1 MSIQPEFRL
10 LLDYENEI
18 ARWRRLTTFLLA
30 IILQLLL
37 AVFVILAPRLFPQT
51 ARMLEAEA
59 KPKPQPQA
67 TMLYLPRGL
76 LRPPRKPP
84 ITNNLS
90 DQNRIAQGKSPVI
103 NKNGLRMPYM
113 RGNSHLPEIAGGRHK
128 PTPPPAP
135 PAPKPQPKVMAQGA
149 PPASPAPPAPKPKQ
163 QDNQEAQ
170 LRLMNVKPT
179 SSAGDPHIQL
189 PDTTPGE
196 AIQQSLRAAA
206 QNPGAG
212 PAVGPGDSAYQ
223 LQNINPNFSTA
234 GPIILSDTRGVNFG
248 PYLARVVYIVRR
260 NWYAVIPESARLGQK
275 GRVALVFEI
284 VKDGSVPQ
292 LRLLAS
298 SGSPPLDRAAL
309 ASIRASNPF
318 PPLPTQF
325 TGKHLVLEFIYF
337 YNMQPSNY

>member
-30 IILQLLL
+30 VIVQLLM
-37 AVFVILAPRLFPQT
+37 AVFLVLAPRLFPET
-51 ARMLEAEA
+51 ARMLALEA
-59 KPKPQPQA
+59 KPKPQQQS
-67 TMLYLPRGL
+67 TMLYFPRDL
-76 LRPPRKPP
+76 MRSARKPP
-84 ITNNLS
+84 NTNNLS
-90 DQNRIAQGKSPVI
+90 DKNRTAQGKSPVI
-103 NKNGLRMPYM
+103 DTHGLRMPYM
-113 RGNSHLPEIAGGRHK
+113 RGNSHLPEIAGGHHA
-128 PTPPPAP
+128 PTPPPSP
-135 PAPKPQPKVMAQGA
+135 PAPKPQPKVEAQAAKPGT
-149 PPASPAPPAPKPKQ
+149 PSPPAPKKE
-163 QDNQEAQ
+163 DNQEAQ
-170 LRLMNVKPT
+170 LRLMNVKPPSPT
-179 SSAGDPHIQL
+179 GDTRFQL
-189 PDTTPGE
+189 PSSTPGQE
-196 AIQQSLRAAA
+196 IQQSLRAAA
-206 QNPGAG
+206 QNPGSG
-212 PAVGPGDSAYQ
+212 PAMGPGDSGYQ

-260 NWYAVIPESARLGQK
+260 NWYAVIPESARLGEK

-298 SGSPPLDRAAL
+298 SGSPPLDTAAL

-318 PPLPTQF
+318 PPLPQQF

-337 YNMQPSNY
+337 YNLQPSNY